1 MNEDYRWNPPFN
13 EIFLWP
19 PASPKSF
26 PLPFGHTP
34 RVSDSVAQLEYSRAF
49 PWILMF
55 VSGRGKKNKK
65 GRKPSTKLMFDTAL
79 WWGGLVIARS
89 GVPLRGCHQNCVES
103 GLWQSAS
110 IFHAL
115 SKGMCTEK
123 QTNKKRQGNIWKGLI
138 YFFLTYSPGRTLE
151 GQSDPG
157 AGWIMGLWLPSSEAQ
172 TWSSD
177 ITFLGKA
184 KKRLSSSRQGSRLA
198 IYSGLR
204 SWLFLVSRIQF
215 SQFYASS
222 LPK

>member
-26 PLPFGHTP
+26 PLLFGHTP

-55 VSGRGKKNKK
+55 VSGREKKIKKEENHPRSSCLIRHFDGGSRYRSVRGPPSGLPSELCRIWALTIGKHISHSFKRNVYRKTNKKKK
-65 GRKPSTKLMFDTAL
+65 GREISGRVSST
-79 WWGGLVIARS
+79 
-89 GVPLRGCHQNCVES
+89 
-103 GLWQSAS
+103 
-110 IFHAL
+110 
-115 SKGMCTEK
+115 
-123 QTNKKRQGNIWKGLI
+123 
-138 YFFLTYSPGRTLE
+138 FLTYSPGRTLE